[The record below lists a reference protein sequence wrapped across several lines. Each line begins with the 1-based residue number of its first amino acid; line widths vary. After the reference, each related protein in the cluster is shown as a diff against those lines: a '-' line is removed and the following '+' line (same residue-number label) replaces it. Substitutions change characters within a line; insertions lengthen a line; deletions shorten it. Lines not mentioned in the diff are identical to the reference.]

1 MNMAQ
6 RITITLPDN
15 LHERLQTFKEK
26 LNVSGICQE
35 AIDSAIQIEEIKV
48 KTDIPAIEKAIARLR
63 KEKQET
69 CEKWKQIGFKD
80 GVTDAVEELDYQTIK
95 YIGEGGDINKSVPG
109 IKYEPTLMMEFTYYR
124 LEKYHEEENDF
135 DSEIYTQGWIEG
147 VIHVW
152 NDIKDK
158 L

>member
-15 LHERLQTFKEK
+15 LHERLQTFKEN
-26 LNVSGICQE
+26 LNVSGICQQ

-80 GVTDAVEELDYQTIK
+80 GVTDAAEELDYQTIK
-95 YIGEGGDINKSVPG
+95 YIGEGGDIHKRLPG
-109 IKYEPTLMMEFTYYR
+109 VNDEPPVIMWLQHFNWERY
-124 LEKYHEEENDF
+124 EEEYNF
-135 DSEIYTQGWIEG
+135 NSEIYTQSWIEG

-152 NDIKDK
+152 NEIKDK